1 MKITKAEDNTFSIT
15 GITPEK
21 LEVLMYMIKAAEC
34 GKCEKLYRC
43 KDSSLCAAWIR
54 DTREAVQQH
63 WIEAAETEA
72 ERNYLRERFYGSA
85 KQ

>member
-21 LEVLMYMIKAAEC
+21 LEALMYMAKAAEC
-34 GKCEKLYRC
+34 DKCEKLYRC
-43 KDSSLCAAWIR
+43 KDSSPCAAWIR
-54 DTREAVQQH
+54 DIRKAVEQY
-63 WIEAAETEA
+63 WIDTAETEA
-72 ERNYLRERFYGSA
+72 EQNYLRERFCGKA